1 MARSERVKVA
11 AAAVAVTLAA
21 VGVLVLVGVF
31 DGDDEDSGR
40 LPSLSRALG
49 QDDRRINEIYTR
61 ARDSVVF
68 IQATVVEQQQSPF
81 GVPQEQ
87 EGVATGT
94 GFLIDDEG
102 SVVTN
107 AHVVE
112 GAREVA
118 IRVDEDTLLSAEL
131 VGSDPATDLA
141 LLRVDPSELDA
152 EPLPL
157 GDSDAVEV
165 GQLVLA
171 LGNPLGL
178 EDTITAGIVSAK
190 QRRITAPNGVTI
202 ENVIQTD
209 AAVNPGNSGGPLLDF
224 EGRVIGVNSQIATAA
239 QGAEGFIGIAFAVP
253 VNTVKEIVPDLA
265 DDGEVDRAR
274 LGVATVTVTPELAE
288 QLGLEA
294 DSGALV
300 TTVAQGSPAEQA
312 GLRGGGTAGG
322 AITGAGDVI
331 VRVDDRDIASSQDLA
346 DAIAGLRA
354 GDTAEIEFLRG
365 GERQTVRVEL
375 TSAG

>member
-1 MARSERVKVA
+1 MGRWDRVKVA

-21 VGVLVLVGVF
+21 VGVLVAVGVF
-31 DGDDEDSGR
+31 DGDDGSGR
-40 LPSLSRALG
+40 LPAISRALG

-68 IQATVVEQQQSPF
+68 IQATVVEQQESPF
-81 GVPQEQ
+81 GLPQQQ

-94 GFLIDDEG
+94 GFLIDDDG

-112 GAREVA
+112 NAQRVA
-118 IRVDEDTLLSAEL
+118 IRLDEDTLVSAEL

-141 LLRVDPSELDA
+141 LLRLDPSDLDTA
-152 EPLPL
+152 PLPL
-157 GDSDAVEV
+157 GDSEAVQV
-165 GQLVLA
+165 GQPVLA

-209 AAVNPGNSGGPLLDF
+209 AAVNPGNSGGPLLDY
-224 EGRVIGVNSQIATAA
+224 EGRVVGVNSQIATAGS
-239 QGAEGFIGIAFAVP
+239 GAEGFIGIAFAVP
-253 VNTVKEIVPDLA
+253 VNTVKQIVPDLA
-265 DDGEVDRAR
+265 DDGQVDRAR
-274 LGVATVTVTPELAE
+274 LGVTAVTLTPELAE
-288 QLGLEA
+288 QLGLDVDA
-294 DSGALV
+294 GALV
-300 TTVAQGSPAEQA
+300 VTVAEGSPAARA
-312 GLRGGGTAGG
+312 GFQGGGTAGG
-322 AITGAGDVI
+322 ALTGEGDVI
-331 VRVDDRDIASSQDLA
+331 VRVGDRDIATSQDLA

-354 GDTAEIEFLRG
+354 GQETEIEVVRD
-365 GERQTVRVEL
+365 GERRTVRVQL
-375 TSAG
+375 

>member
-21 VGVLVLVGVF
+21 VGVLVLVGAF
-31 DGDDEDSGR
+31 DGDVEDSGR
-40 LPSLSRALG
+40 LPAISRALG

-239 QGAEGFIGIAFAVP
+239 QGVEGFIGIAFAVP

-322 AITGAGDVI
+322 ALTGAGDVI

-365 GERQTVRVEL
+365 GERRTVRVEL